1 MGRFAENIGWRWG
14 LLLNWILICGPTVAV
29 GGRRQRGGF
38 GTVTNGERGERASS
52 LMWMTIHGGGCEIK
66 SDYGGSRNNKG
77 CHEVKWGQTEDSLN
91 SLNRRIQLFCKIIS
105 VDTLILLNYSAKLL
119 VLMLAIPPAR
129 RIIRLLDLIWSLIL
143 RRRRRFSAAAAP
155 SHFTSSNVDNHF
167 VFLSFWFDDNLSTC
181 HPPQFNGPRTVS
193 SSLFSPRYSLVIVTQ
208 WCCWRRG
215 L

>member
-1 MGRFAENIGWRWG
+1 
-14 LLLNWILICGPTVAV
+14 
-29 GGRRQRGGF
+29 
-38 GTVTNGERGERASS
+38 
-52 LMWMTIHGGGCEIK
+52 MWMTIHGGGCEIK
-66 SDYGGSRNNKG
+66 SDYGG
-77 CHEVKWGQTEDSLN
+77 CHEVKWGQTEDSLK
-91 SLNRRIQLFCKIIS
+91 SLNRRRQLFCKIIS

-129 RIIRLLDLIWSLIL
+129 RIIRLLDLIWSNGLVSLNQIL
-143 RRRRRFSAAAAP
+143 RRRRRFSAAAAAP
-155 SHFTSSNVDNHF
+155 SHFTSSNVDNNF

-208 WCCWRRG
+208 CCCWRRG